1 MVESPRSSSRLERV
15 CDSFRLSAVIRDQ
28 EVECRRLPVA
38 AGQRSLRRSTGPLR
52 NLTLV
57 GFVVSRALV
66 HKAHAV
72 AVRATPTPQPNDC
85 TRTL

>member
-1 MVESPRSSSRLERV
+1 MVESPRSSSRLEGV

-57 GFVVSRALV
+57 GFVVSRALGSQG
-66 HKAHAV
+66 ARGRRQGDAD
-72 AVRATPTPQPNDC
+72 APTE
-85 TRTL
+85 